1 MHKVVN
7 SLTAINVV
15 IENIA
20 EDRFDDLLS
29 KIPVSFRGK
38 VMKVAAIVRA
48 YEKETNEAV
57 DAAYDAAPKGSR
69 KEFMVW
75 VNSNVEHKLRGY
87 VRMKYLGKPY
97 NVLKK
102 STGYLKLK
110 DMGVTDYKEVL
121 SE

>member
-1 MHKVVN
+1 
-7 SLTAINVV
+7 
-15 IENIA
+15 
-20 EDRFDDLLS
+20 
-29 KIPVSFRGK
+29 
-38 VMKVAAIVRA
+38 MKVAAIVRA

-57 DAAYDAAPKGSR
+57 DAAYRAAPKGSR

-75 VNSNVEHKLRGY
+75 VNSNVDRKIRGY
-87 VRMKYLGKPY
+87 VRMKYLGQPY